1 MKLVD
6 GTLKLMISIYS
17 QVSTDEQNLTVSE
30 LL

>member
-17 QVSTDEQNLTVSE
+17 QVSTDEQNLTVSV

>member
-6 GTLKLMISIYS
+6 GTLKVIINIYS
-17 QVSTDEQNLTVSE
+17 QVSTDEQNLTVSD